1 VANKLTT
8 TYRYWE
14 VRIMAETRGQEDFDD
29 WNDDIIED
37 TIQEKEPVDYSSL
50 VVYSRDWTIETIYN
64 QIEKGNI
71 DLNPKFQRR
80 NAWKDEKRSRL
91 IESLITGIPVP
102 EIVLAEHPKKKKSF
116 IVIDGK
122 QRLLTIAGFMNPE
135 IQYWEKPKL
144 SKLIVRRE
152 LNGLTFEQITND
164 SSYENEYR
172 EFLNADVRCT
182 IISNY
187 ESPDIL
193 YDIFYRL
200 NTGSV
205 PLSSQ
210 ELRQVLNKGPFAEYL
225 MRITNETQP
234 IHKVL
239 KLDEPDPRLRD
250 VEMILRFMSF
260 TFFSEDY
267 KGNLRKFLDDKMG
280 YITENWAQ
288 CRDSVEK
295 TYEGFNRGIINL
307 RKLFDAERIGRK
319 FTTGKWESRLNKVL
333 FEVEVYYFMH
343 LEDDTIEN
351 KKNGFVG
358 QFKEFCS
365 EDTNFRDSIEI
376 STADLGRYAI
386 RHKLFCEFI
395 NGVFDTDIPV
405 LQFNYNYRTNE

>member
-1 VANKLTT
+1 
-8 TYRYWE
+8 
-14 VRIMAETRGQEDFDD
+14 MAEESVQEYFDD

-37 TIQEKEPVDYSSL
+37 ILQEKELIDYSSL

-102 EIVLAEHPKKKKSF
+102 EIVLAEHPEKKKSF

-122 QRLLTIAGFMNPE
+122 QRLLTIVGFMNPK
-135 IQYWEKPKL
+135 IQYWERPKL
-144 SKLIVRRE
+144 SKLTVRRE
-152 LNGLTFEQITND
+152 LNELTFEQITND
-164 SSYENEYR
+164 SLYENEHR

-187 ESPDIL
+187 ESTDIL

-205 PLSSQ
+205 ALSSQ
-210 ELRQVLNKGPFAEYL
+210 ELRQVLHKGPFADYL
-225 MRITNETQP
+225 MKITNKTQP
-234 IHKVL
+234 IHPVL
-239 KLDEPDPRLRD
+239 KRDEPDPRLRD

-260 TFFSEDY
+260 NLFSQDY

-280 YITENWAQ
+280 YITENWEQ
-288 CRDSVEK
+288 YRNLVEK
-295 TYEGFNRGIINL
+295 TYEDFNRGIGNL
-307 RKLFDAERIGRK
+307 SKLFDIERIGRK
-319 FTTGKWESRLNKVL
+319 FTAGKWAARINKAL

-351 KKNGFVG
+351 KKNSFVG
-358 QFKEFCS
+358 QFEKFCS
-365 EDTNFRDSIEI
+365 ENTHFRDSIEVA
-376 STADLGRYAI
+376 TADLGRYAV

-395 NGVFDTDIPV
+395 NDAFNTNIPI
-405 LQFNYNYRTNE
+405 LPFNYDYRNNE